1 MAIPDEEARRLA
13 ETTFDRNVVVVAG
26 AGTGKTTLL
35 VNRLVHLLIREP
47 KPIEITRMVALTF
60 TNKAA
65 TEMKVRLRERLQAL
79 RVTARGQAAADPG
92 AVSIAD
98 LRERYG
104 LSSDE
109 IDKRAKGA
117 WENLEKAQLGTLHSF
132 AAHVLRLHPLE
143 SGVDPAFETDDDGLR
158 FDEHFSAQWEVWLD
172 GELGPNGPNHA
183 LWRRLLAEVGLAQI
197 REVAYELR
205 SELIPLDDLCSQAG
219 EAVLSQAFRD
229 WAAAKRTRAAALL
242 AAHDRPKRRKIES
255 MLAVAQEL
263 FSLLLERGH
272 DAVGTLDPAQREE
285 LDRDLGDQPAGWSK
299 DEFAEAGSIIRVAKQ
314 TLTVDGDLIQDLLK
328 LLTPFAQRVRAA
340 FLAQGWIS
348 FDGLLARTRT
358 LLRDHPAVRERL
370 KHEYHAVLVDEFQ
383 DTDPVQYEI
392 ILYLAERAGRCGATW
407 RDVELDPGKLFIVG
421 DPKQSIYAFRRADI
435 EAFEQVVRKVRESGG
450 VVYELATNFRSHGR
464 LLEVVNP
471 IFDRL
476 LRQQENVQPPNV
488 PLIVRPDR
496 RGGVTRPGVELRLV
510 TADDDEEEFDAAT
523 ATRIEA

>member
-65 TEMKVRLRERLQAL
+65 TEMKLRLRERLQAL
-79 RVTARGQAAADPG
+79 RVTSQGQAAADPG
-92 AVSIAD
+92 SVSIAD

-109 IDKRAKGA
+109 IDKRTKGA
-117 WENLEKAQLGTLHSF
+117 LEDLEKAQIGTLHSF

-143 SGVDPAFETDDDGLR
+143 SGVDPGFETDDDGLR
-158 FDEHFSAQWEVWLD
+158 FDEHFCAQWEVWLD
-172 GELGPNGPNHA
+172 GELGPNGSNHT
-183 LWRRLLAEVGLAQI
+183 LWRRLLGEAGLAQL

-219 EAVLSQAFRD
+219 EAVLSPAFRD
-229 WAAAKRTRAAALL
+229 WTVAKRARAAALL
-242 AAHDRPKRRKIES
+242 AGHDRPKRRKIES
-255 MLAVAQEL
+255 LLAVAQEL

-314 TLTVDGDLIQDLLK
+314 TLTVDGDLIQD
-328 LLTPFAQRVRAA
+328 
-340 FLAQGWIS
+340 
-348 FDGLLARTRT
+348 
-358 LLRDHPAVRERL
+358 
-370 KHEYHAVLVDEFQ
+370 
-383 DTDPVQYEI
+383 
-392 ILYLAERAGRCGATW
+392 
-407 RDVELDPGKLFIVG
+407 
-421 DPKQSIYAFRRADI
+421 
-435 EAFEQVVRKVRESGG
+435 
-450 VVYELATNFRSHGR
+450 
-464 LLEVVNP
+464 
-471 IFDRL
+471 
-476 LRQQENVQPPNV
+476 
-488 PLIVRPDR
+488 
-496 RGGVTRPGVELRLV
+496 
-510 TADDDEEEFDAAT
+510 
-523 ATRIEA
+523 